1 MSGQTDTELMSLIK
15 RLAALLH
22 QNVDLWLKPY
32 DLARTQY
39 IVLRRLETGMHIASE
54 LAASMQL
61 EQATLSGII
70 DTLETKGLVE
80 RTENTT
86 DKRRKDV
93 QLTAAGRKL
102 LDTIPVP
109 GPVME
114 QVLRQD
120 VDPGDVHILRAVG
133 QQMIRN
139 LETELARQEREQ

>member
-1 MSGQTDTELMSLIK
+1 MQTDTELMSLIK
-15 RLAALLH
+15 RLAALLT

-54 LAASMQL
+54 LAASMQI
-61 EQATLSGII
+61 EQATLSGLI

-80 RTENTT
+80 RTENIE

-102 LDTIPVP
+102 LAAIPPP

-114 QVLRQD
+114 RVLRRD

-133 QQMIRN
+133 QQMVRS
-139 LETELARQEREQ
+139 LEAELQRQEREQ